1 MPKRIAAIPTDFLL
15 REVASL
21 DDSVL
26 LLPEQVMIFT
36 GLTRGMLKERTRTRP
51 PQPPFPMPREKAHTA
66 IWYSLGEIRRF
77 LRERAEN
84 AEIDRMIAMKRR
96 SFSTWVSTAEPDE
109 QWPITLVGPHRKPVD
124 FFAALRGEV
133 STARSDRS
141 KWMTLSE
148 YITAMKKAVA
158 AAESAEPA

>member
-36 GLTRGMLKERTRTRP
+36 GLTRDMLKERTRTRP
-51 PQPPFPMPREKAHTA
+51 PQPPFPMPREKAHTS

-77 LRERAEN
+77 LRERAAN
-84 AEIDRMIAMKRR
+84 AELDRMIAMKRR
-96 SFSTWVSTAEPDE
+96 SFSTWVSTAAPDE
-109 QWPITLVGPHRKPVD
+109 PWPITLVGPHRKPVD
-124 FFAALRGEV
+124 FFATVRGEV
-133 STARSDRS
+133 STTRRDRS
-141 KWMTLSE
+141 QWMTLSE
-148 YITAMKKAVA
+148 YMIAMKQAIALV
-158 AAESAEPA
+158 ESEELA

>member
-51 PQPPFPMPREKAHTA
+51 PQPPHPMPREKTHTA

-84 AEIDRMIAMKRR
+84 AEMDRAISMKHR
-96 SFSTWVSTAEPDE
+96 SFSAWVNTGAPDE
-109 QWPITLVGPHRKPVD
+109 LWPITLVGPHRKPVD

-133 STARSDRS
+133 PTTRDDRS

-148 YITAMKKAVA
+148 YITALKQASA
-158 AAESAEPA
+158 AAQSEPA